1 MRKMKLTTTT
11 KLGEIFIPNIRSTG
25 NFGTIFDTFKQSG
38 LIDFIISVTGNNEK
52 EFISDYFQ
60 RVFEKPIN
68 YNFYISL
75 KSFTEID
82 FTEID
87 INDFYNNE
95 NFTNICSYEWSVVKV
110 RYYTKWLKMFN
121 ALNKEYDVLLPYS
134 INKNK
139 SENETLTSHNLD
151 TGTSTSTD
159 NSTNSSWGYNTDEIP
174 KPTDKTANENSR
186 ERNLATDYNRSTDF
200 TNTEKTVGN
209 IGNHT
214 NQDLIKQEYEL
225 RRIELIN
232 NIIYPDMDMVFTR
245 HYYGGF

>member
-1 MRKMKLTTTT
+1 MKLTTTT
-11 KLGEIFIPNIRSTG
+11 KLGEIFIPMANSTE
-25 NFGTIFDTFKQSG
+25 NFSVIFDTFKQSSLNG
-38 LIDFIISVTGNNEK
+38 FIKNITDGADD
-52 EFISDYFQ
+52 EFIYNYFQ
-60 RVFEKPIN
+60 RVFEKPID
-68 YNFYISL
+68 YNFFISL
-75 KSFTEID
+75 KCFTKTNFTEIEIEDFYKNSD
-82 FTEID
+82 FTI
-87 INDFYNNE
+87 
-95 NFTNICSYEWSVVKV
+95 ICSYEWTVVKL
-110 RYYTKWLKMFN
+110 RYYNKWFKMFN

-139 SENETLTSHNLD
+139 SENETLTSHNSD

-159 NSTNSSWGYNTDEIP
+159 NSTNSSWGYNTDETP

-200 TNTEKTVGN
+200 TNTEKIVGN